1 MSTRQIQAR
10 CAELSAALDA
20 APAETTAKPLAD
32 ELHRLI
38 DEVQNVRE
46 LGPADAGE

>member
-1 MSTRQIQAR
+1 VSTRQIQAR
-10 CAELSAALDA
+10 CVELSAARDA
-20 APAETTAKPLAD
+20 APAEATAKTLAD